1 MGRAFA
7 NEFTNDYFHPEVV
20 PFRCPLTPN
29 TVCTIIG
36 AMQMIHRGFSE
47 FAKSTH
53 FALAF
58 NVITYSAKS
67 YSTPASSKAN
77 ESGDAKQRDYAW
89 HRQIA

>member
-1 MGRAFA
+1 
-7 NEFTNDYFHPEVV
+7 
-20 PFRCPLTPN
+20 
-29 TVCTIIG
+29 
-36 AMQMIHRGFSE
+36 MQMIHREFSE

-58 NVITYSAKS
+58 NVIAYSAKS

-89 HRQIA
+89 RRQNA

>member
-1 MGRAFA
+1 
-7 NEFTNDYFHPEVV
+7 
-20 PFRCPLTPN
+20 
-29 TVCTIIG
+29 
-36 AMQMIHRGFSE
+36 MIHRGFSE
-47 FAKSTH
+47 FAKSTQ
-53 FALAF
+53 FAFAF